1 MNLFINHC
9 HVFPK
14 SILENGWAKEKG
26 TIPDLKRCL
35 EKLGAEKAILFALL
49 KGNPDFAAIDGNEW
63 LLKEIREESNLYG
76 FASITPTEKG
86 AAEELRK
93 YISSGFVGVKLHPVV
108 QKFQIN
114 DPAAEEFYTA
124 AEELKIP
131 VLFHTGVHGWYL
143 KKYRPIL
150 LDEVAQN
157 HPNLPII
164 IEHVGGYAF
173 FDEALAVL
181 QNNKNCYAGIA
192 QTRNKKIPWYLPL
205 ERLKVLLEMIGAE
218 RIIYGADFP
227 WNSCAEIKED
237 IRFVNNLE
245 ITSEAKEKILGG
257 NISRLIAPKR

>member
-14 SILENGWAKEKG
+14 SILENKWAKEKG
-26 TIPDLKRCL
+26 TIPNLKSCL
-35 EKLGAEKAILFALL
+35 EKLGAEKAIVFALL
-49 KGNPDFAAIDGNEW
+49 KGNPAFTAIDGNEW